1 MCNSGAF
8 FTSKIAH
15 LFRSKTFIYKSL
27 QSHKI
32 FFETSKRCT
41 FLYNFKLFYMEAR
54 YHLIFYLRKNRNQ
67 KTEESEIYMRI
78 TMNSKRSEMSI
89 GRRMEANKWNSK
101 TQKMMGRSEIANEI
115 NSYIDVLRNKLNH
128 IHQNLTDSNAI
139 ITANT
144 LMQELKGEGKN
155 KPKMVLEVFKEH
167 NQQMDRLSGKNISKS
182 TAKRYWTCY
191 NHVEQFIKEEYKSE
205 DFRLKEID
213 HQFITRFEYFLKT
226 KRECNH
232 NSALK
237 YVNNFKKIIRIAL
250 ANHWM
255 DRDPFYNY
263 KVQFESVER
272 EFLNAEE
279 VQQLI
284 EKDLH
289 LDRLKLVRDMFI
301 FSCYTGLAYSD
312 VKKLSR
318 DDITTGIDGG
328 KWIRIKR
335 TKTKTLSSIPLLP
348 IAEEI
353 INRYQDHPE
362 VKTGNFILPVL
373 SNQKSNA
380 FLKEIALMCGIKK
393 PLTTHLARHTF
404 ATTITL
410 TNGVPIESVS
420 KMLGHKDLRTTQ
432 HYAKIVD
439 RKISDD
445 MKELK
450 EKLDLKS
457 KKNNS
462 DQTKKS

>member
-1 MCNSGAF
+1 
-8 FTSKIAH
+8 
-15 LFRSKTFIYKSL
+15 
-27 QSHKI
+27 
-32 FFETSKRCT
+32 
-41 FLYNFKLFYMEAR
+41 
-54 YHLIFYLRKNRNQ
+54 
-67 KTEESEIYMRI
+67 MRV
-78 TMNSKRSEMSI
+78 TLEGKRSEINI
-89 GRRMEANKWNSK
+89 GRNVEPEKWNVNS
-101 TQKMMGRSEIANEI
+101 QKMMGRSFEAN
-115 NSYIDVLRNKLNH
+115 DLNH
-128 IHQNLTDSNAI
+128 YIELMRQKAKNVQRSFVEKSEVLTLDKFVCRF
-139 ITANT
+139 
-144 LMQELKGEGKN
+144 KGEEKD
-155 KPKMVLEVFKEH
+155 KFKKTLEIFKEH
-167 NQQMDRLSGKNISKS
+167 NEQMDRLSGKDISKS

-191 NHVEQFIKEEYKSE
+191 NHIEQFINQEYRRE
-205 DFRLKEID
+205 DFPIKDID
-213 HQFITRFEYFLKT
+213 NQFITRFEYFLKT
-226 KRECNH
+226 RRECNH

-272 EFLNAEE
+272 EFLNEE
-279 VQQLI
+279 EIRALI

-289 LDRLKLVRDMFI
+289 FDRLKLVRDMFV

-312 VKKLSR
+312 VKKLSSG
-318 DDITTGIDGG
+318 DITTGIDGG

-335 TKTKTLSSIPLLP
+335 TKTKSLSSIPLLP

-353 INRYQDHPE
+353 IDRYQDHPE
-362 VKTGNFILPVL
+362 VKKGECVLPVL

-404 ATTITL
+404 ATTVTL

-445 MKELK
+445 MRALR
-450 EKLDLKS
+450 EKLEKKTLKGDAES
-457 KKNNS
+457 K
-462 DQTKKS
+462 

>member
-1 MCNSGAF
+1 MD
-8 FTSKIAH
+8 TTI
-15 LFRSKTFIYKSL
+15 
-27 QSHKI
+27 
-32 FFETSKRCT
+32 
-41 FLYNFKLFYMEAR
+41 
-54 YHLIFYLRKNRNQ
+54 YLRFHIKKSKLNR
-67 KTEESEIYMRI
+67 KGLTPVMMRI
-78 TMNSKRSEMSI
+78 TMDKKRSEINI
-89 GRRMEANKWNSK
+89 GRNVEPDKWSSK
-101 TQKMMGRSEIANEI
+101 SEKMMGRSVEAN
-115 NSYIDVLRNKLNH
+115 DLNDF
-128 IHQNLTDSNAI
+128 IELMRKKAKAVQKSFVENEEAI
-139 ITANT
+139 T
-144 LMQELKGEGKN
+144 LPKFVSRFKGEEKDRS
-155 KPKMVLEVFKEH
+155 KMTLEVYKEH
-167 NQQMDRLSGKNISKS
+167 NEQMDRLSGKNISKS

-191 NHVEQFIKEEYKSE
+191 SHVEQFINEVYKA
-205 DFRLKEID
+205 DDYKMKDID
-213 HQFITRFEYFLKT
+213 HQFISRFEYFLKT

-237 YVNNFKKIIRIAL
+237 YVNNFKKIVRIAL
-250 ANHWM
+250 ANQWI

-272 EFLNAEE
+272 EFLNALE

-289 LDRLKLVRDMFI
+289 LDRLKLVRDMFV
-301 FSCYTGLAYSD
+301 FSCYTGLAYAD
-312 VKKLSR
+312 VKKLSQE
-318 DDITTGIDGG
+318 DITTGIDGG

-335 TKTKTLSSIPLLP
+335 TKTKSLSSIPLLP

-353 INRYQDHPE
+353 LNRYQDHPE
-362 VKTGNFILPVL
+362 VKKGDFILPVL

-445 MKELK
+445 MATLKKKLETQIK
-450 EKLDLKS
+450 EKRRRNRSSRKG
-457 KKNNS
+457 KE
-462 DQTKKS
+462 

>member
-1 MCNSGAF
+1 M
-8 FTSKIAH
+8 
-15 LFRSKTFIYKSL
+15 
-27 QSHKI
+27 
-32 FFETSKRCT
+32 ETT
-41 FLYNFKLFYMEAR
+41 
-54 YHLIFYLRKNRNQ
+54 IYLRFHIKKQKINKNGL
-67 KTEESEIYMRI
+67 TPVIMRV
-78 TMNSKRSEMSI
+78 TLEGKRSEINI
-89 GRRMEANKWNSK
+89 GRNVEPEKWNVNS
-101 TQKMMGRSEIANEI
+101 QKMMGRSFEAN
-115 NSYIDVLRNKLNH
+115 DLNH
-128 IHQNLTDSNAI
+128 YIELMRQKAKNVQRGFVEKSEVLTLDKFVCRF
-139 ITANT
+139 
-144 LMQELKGEGKN
+144 KGEEKD
-155 KPKMVLEVFKEH
+155 KFKKTLEIFKEH
-167 NQQMDRLSGKNISKS
+167 NEQMDRLSGKDISKS

-191 NHVEQFIKEEYKSE
+191 NHIEQFINQEYRRE
-205 DFRLKEID
+205 DFPIKDID
-213 HQFITRFEYFLKT
+213 NQFITRFEYFLKT
-226 KRECNH
+226 KKECNH

-272 EFLNAEE
+272 EFLNEE
-279 VQQLI
+279 EIRALI

-289 LDRLKLVRDMFI
+289 FDRLKLVRDMFV

-312 VKKLSR
+312 VKKLSSG
-318 DDITTGIDGG
+318 DITTGIDGG

-335 TKTKTLSSIPLLP
+335 TKTKSLSSIPLLP

-353 INRYQDHPE
+353 IDRYQDHPE
-362 VKTGNFILPVL
+362 VKKGECVLPVL

-404 ATTITL
+404 ATTVTL

-445 MKELK
+445 MRALR
-450 EKLDLKS
+450 EKLEKKTLKGDAES
-457 KKNNS
+457 K
-462 DQTKKS
+462 